1 VLYALCAYKNEANM
15 ILNLTDLSDEPLQA
29 QISRQIRA
37 KILAGELQASSSL
50 PSIREMARQQHVSVI
65 TVQRAYEQLLRE
77 NLIHSRRG
85 KGFFVSQLRKD
96 EKKDMA
102 KERLMENLERPILA
116 ALDEGL
122 SASDI
127 IKIVEVIIKHLSE
140 NKKMKE
146 LEQ

>member
-1 VLYALCAYKNEANM
+1 M

-37 KILAGELQASSSL
+37 KILAGELSADTSL
-50 PSIREMARQQHVSVI
+50 PSIRTLAKDTRVSVI
-65 TVQRAYEQLLRE
+65 TVQRAYEQLMRE

-122 SASDI
+122 STSDI
-127 IKIVEVIIKHLSE
+127 VKIVENIIKQIIELK
-140 NKKMKE
+140 NKKEVLK
-146 LEQ
+146 

>member
-1 VLYALCAYKNEANM
+1 M

-96 EKKDMA
+96 EKTDMA

-116 ALDEGL
+116 ALEEGL
-122 SASDI
+122 SNSDI
-127 IKIVEVIIKHLSE
+127 IKIVEMIIKQIMK
-140 NKKMKE
+140 NKNDNISPTD
-146 LEQ
+146 

>member
-1 VLYALCAYKNEANM
+1 M

-37 KILAGELQASSSL
+37 KILAGELPADSVL
-50 PSIREMARQQHVSVI
+50 PSIRALAREQHVSVI

-77 NLIHSRRG
+77 NLIYSRRG
-85 KGFFVSQLRKD
+85 KGFFVSQLKKD

-102 KERLMENLERPILA
+102 KERLMENLKRPILA

-122 SASDI
+122 STSDI
-127 IKIVEVIIKHLSE
+127 IKIVEVIIKHILE

-146 LEQ
+146 AKE

>member
-1 VLYALCAYKNEANM
+1 M

-37 KILAGELQASSSL
+37 KILGGELQASSSL

-122 SASDI
+122 STSDI
-127 IKIVEVIIKHLSE
+127 IKIVEVIIKHISE

-146 LEQ
+146 IEQ

>member
-1 VLYALCAYKNEANM
+1 M
-15 ILNLTDLSDEPLQA
+15 ILNLTDLSDESLQA

-37 KILAGELQASSSL
+37 KILAGELSADTSL
-50 PSIREMARQQHVSVI
+50 PSIRTLAKDTRVSVI
-65 TVQRAYEQLLRE
+65 TVQRAYEQLMRE

-122 SASDI
+122 STSDI
-127 IKIVEVIIKHLSE
+127 VKIVENIIKQIIELK
-140 NKKMKE
+140 NKKEVLK
-146 LEQ
+146 

>member
-1 VLYALCAYKNEANM
+1 M

-37 KILAGELQASSSL
+37 KILAGELSADTSL

-102 KERLMENLERPILA
+102 KQRLMENLQRPILA

-122 SASDI
+122 TTSDI
-127 IKIVEVIIKHLSE
+127 IKIVETIFKQIKE
-140 NKKMKE
+140 NKK
-146 LEQ
+146 QHNFPTD

>member
-1 VLYALCAYKNEANM
+1 M

-37 KILAGELQASSSL
+37 KILAGELQAETSL

-65 TVQRAYEQLLRE
+65 TVQRAYEHLLRE

-96 EKKDMA
+96 EKKEMA

-122 SASDI
+122 STSDI
-127 IKIVEVIIKHLSE
+127 LKIVENIIKQIIESKNNNEFL
-140 NKKMKE
+140 K
-146 LEQ
+146 

>member
-1 VLYALCAYKNEANM
+1 M

-37 KILAGELQASSSL
+37 KILAGELQASSNL

-96 EKKDMA
+96 EKTDMA

-122 SASDI
+122 STSDI
-127 IKIVEVIIKHLSE
+127 VEIVENILKQIIELK
-140 NKKMKE
+140 NKTISKIPKSN
-146 LEQ
+146 

>member
-1 VLYALCAYKNEANM
+1 M

-37 KILAGELQASSSL
+37 KILAGELSADTSL
-50 PSIREMARQQHVSVI
+50 PSIRTLAKDTRVSVI
-65 TVQRAYEQLLRE
+65 TVQRAYEQLMRE

-96 EKKDMA
+96 EKKEMA

-116 ALDEGL
+116 ALAEGL
-122 SASDI
+122 STSDI
-127 IKIVEVIIKHLSE
+127 IEIVEVIIKHIIE
-140 NKKMKE
+140 NKKM
-146 LEQ
+146 LEAR

>member
-1 VLYALCAYKNEANM
+1 M

-37 KILAGELQASSSL
+37 KILAGELSADTSL
-50 PSIREMARQQHVSVI
+50 PSIRTLAKDTRVSVI
-65 TVQRAYEQLLRE
+65 TVQRAYEQLMRE

-122 SASDI
+122 STSDI
-127 IKIVEVIIKHLSE
+127 LKIVENIIKQIIELK
-140 NKKMKE
+140 NKKEVLK
-146 LEQ
+146 

>member
-1 VLYALCAYKNEANM
+1 M

-127 IKIVEVIIKHLSE
+127 AKIVEYIIDQTIEMKNKTISE
-140 NKKMKE
+140 IQKTE
-146 LEQ
+146 

>member
-1 VLYALCAYKNEANM
+1 M
-15 ILNLTDLSDEPLQA
+15 ILNLTDLSDESLQA

-37 KILAGELQASSSL
+37 KILAGELSADTSL
-50 PSIREMARQQHVSVI
+50 PSIRTLAKDTRVSVI
-65 TVQRAYEQLLRE
+65 TVQRAYEQLMRE

-122 SASDI
+122 STSDI
-127 IKIVEVIIKHLSE
+127 LKIVENIIKQIIELK
-140 NKKMKE
+140 NKNIRKIPITK
-146 LEQ
+146 

>member
-1 VLYALCAYKNEANM
+1 M

-37 KILAGELQASSSL
+37 KILAGELSADTSL

-122 SASDI
+122 LNSDI
-127 IKIVEVIIKHLSE
+127 IKIVENLIKL
-140 NKKMKE
+140 
-146 LEQ
+146 LREQKSKNIYPTD

>member
-1 VLYALCAYKNEANM
+1 M

-102 KERLMENLERPILA
+102 KERLMENLERGKFRATDPGGIGGRTFFL
-116 ALDEGL
+116 GCYQ
-122 SASDI
+122 
-127 IKIVEVIIKHLSE
+127 
-140 NKKMKE
+140 NC
-146 LEQ
+146 

>member
-1 VLYALCAYKNEANM
+1 M

-37 KILAGELQASSSL
+37 KILAGELSADTSL
-50 PSIREMARQQHVSVI
+50 PSIRTLAKDTRVSVI
-65 TVQRAYEQLLRE
+65 TVQRAYEQLMRE

-96 EKKDMA
+96 EKTDMA
-102 KERLMENLERPILA
+102 KERLMENLERPIIA

-122 SASDI
+122 STSDI
-127 IKIVEVIIKHLSE
+127 VKIVKVIIEHIIE
-140 NKKMKE
+140 NKKRINEIPNAK
-146 LEQ
+146 

>member
-1 VLYALCAYKNEANM
+1 M
-15 ILNLTDLSDEPLQA
+15 ILNLTDLSDESLQA

-37 KILAGELQASSSL
+37 KILAGELSADTSL
-50 PSIREMARQQHVSVI
+50 PSIRTLAKDTRVSVI
-65 TVQRAYEQLLRE
+65 TVQRAYEQLMRE
-77 NLIHSRRG
+77 SLIHSRRG

-122 SASDI
+122 STSDI
-127 IKIVEVIIKHLSE
+127 VKIVENIIKQIIELK
-140 NKKMKE
+140 NKKEVLK
-146 LEQ
+146 